1 MNNKTMIQY
10 FEWYLPCD
18 KSLWRKV
25 KNEAKNLSDLGITSV
40 WLPPAYKGAG
50 GVTDVGYSVYDL
62 FDLGEFSQKGTVET
76 KYGSK
81 DEYIEAI
88 DELHKNNVEVLA
100 DIVLNHRT
108 GADEIE
114 KTYAVKDDNNDRTKT
129 IEGLRKVEVWTKFDF
144 WGRNGRYSN
153 FKWNWTNFHGTDYD
167 VLNRESGI
175 FRFIGKEW
183 DKDVDDELGNYDYLL
198 GSDVDFSDE
207 EVINELDY
215 WGKWYVKTTKVDGFR
230 LDAVKHI
237 SFSFYKNWLK
247 KLREETKK
255 ELFSVGE
262 YWSNDLKKLN
272 NYLEAINNSASLF
285 DVPLHFNFYNASI
298 SDSRYDLRELLK
310 DTLVE
315 DKPNLAVT
323 FVDNHDSQYGQ
334 SLESWVRE
342 WFKPIAYGIILLR
355 EKGYPCVFYGDLY
368 GIECQNI
375 KKVSSIEKLI
385 ALRRDYAYGKE
396 NSYFDNED
404 VVGFTRE
411 GDEEH
416 ANSALATIFT
426 NCDNEGEKE
435 MYVGEKFKGSVFYDY
450 LGNVNEKVVID
461 EKGYGLFKVNAKSI
475 SVYVKE

>member
-18 KSLWRKV
+18 KTLWRKV
-25 KNEAKNLSDLGITSV
+25 KKEAGYLSNLGITSV

-88 DELHKNNVEVLA
+88 DELHNNNIEVLA

-108 GADEIE
+108 GADGIE

-129 IEGLRKVEVWTKFDF
+129 IGELRKVEVWTKFDF

-167 VLNRESGI
+167 VLHRESGI

-183 DKDVDDELGNYDYLL
+183 NEDVDDELGNYDYLL

-207 EVINELDY
+207 EVVNELDY

-247 KLREETKK
+247 KLREETGK

-272 NYLEAINNSASLF
+272 NYLEATNNSTSLF

-315 DKPNLAVT
+315 DKPDLAVT

-375 KKVSSIEKLI
+375 KKVSSIEDLI
-385 ALRRDYAYGKE
+385 ALRRDYAYGRE

-416 ANSALATIFT
+416 TNSGLVAIFT

-435 MYVGEKFKGSVFYDY
+435 IYVGEKFAGATFYDY
-450 LGNVNEKVVID
+450 LGHVDEKVRIN
-461 EKGYGLFKVNAKSI
+461 EKGYGLFKVKAKSI
-475 SVYVKE
+475 SVYIKE

>member
-1 MNNKTMIQY
+1 MK
-10 FEWYLPCD
+10 
-18 KSLWRKV
+18 
-25 KNEAKNLSDLGITSV
+25 LGIV
-40 WLPPAYKGAG
+40 GLPNVGKSTLFNSITKAGAECANYPFCTIEPNVGVVPVPDERLDKLTEMYNPQKTTHAVIEFVDIAGLVKGASKG
-50 GVTDVGYSVYDL
+50 EGLGNKFLSHIRETD
-62 FDLGEFSQKGTVET
+62 
-76 KYGSK
+76 
-81 DEYIEAI
+81 AI
-88 DELHKNNVEVLA
+88 VEVVRCFE
-100 DIVLNHRT
+100 D
-108 GADEIE
+108 
-114 KTYAVKDDNNDRTKT
+114 
-129 IEGLRKVEVWTKFDF
+129 
-144 WGRNGRYSN
+144 
-153 FKWNWTNFHGTDYD
+153 
-167 VLNRESGI
+167 
-175 FRFIGKEW
+175 
-183 DKDVDDELGNYDYLL
+183 
-198 GSDVDFSDE
+198 
-207 EVINELDY
+207 
-215 WGKWYVKTTKVDGFR
+215 GKWYVKTTKVDGFR

-416 ANSALATIFT
+416 TNSALATIFT

>member
-18 KSLWRKV
+18 KTLWRKV
-25 KNEAKNLSDLGITSV
+25 KKEAGYLSNLGITSV

-88 DELHKNNVEVLA
+88 DELHNNNIEVLA

-108 GADEIE
+108 GADGIE

-129 IEGLRKVEVWTKFDF
+129 IGELRKVEVWTKFDF

-167 VLNRESGI
+167 VLHRESGI

-183 DKDVDDELGNYDYLL
+183 NEDVDDELGNYDYLL

-207 EVINELDY
+207 EVVNELDY

-247 KLREETKK
+247 KLREETGK

-272 NYLEAINNSASLF
+272 NYLEATNNSTSLF

-315 DKPNLAVT
+315 DKPDLAVT

-375 KKVSSIEKLI
+375 KKASSIEELI

-396 NSYFDNED
+396 NLYFDNED

-416 ANSALATIFT
+416 TNSGLATIFT

-435 MYVGEKFKGSVFYDY
+435 MYVGEKFAGATFYDY